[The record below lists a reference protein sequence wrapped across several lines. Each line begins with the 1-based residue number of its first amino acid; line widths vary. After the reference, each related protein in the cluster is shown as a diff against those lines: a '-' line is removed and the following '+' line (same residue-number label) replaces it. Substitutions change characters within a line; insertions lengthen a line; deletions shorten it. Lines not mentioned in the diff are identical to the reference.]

1 MNTDLTAAQ
10 KDYALFLPALSG
22 FYSTYVGKQRHG
34 QYVDPARIPSNFV
47 NGIEGMNYLNK
58 KEGMFHYK
66 WSLYSA
72 GHANLDTTKFDVN
85 TLIPIHSSHAFVTRI
100 SDTNKVEF
108 IFQNKPN
115 PSLLLSG
122 IFQDETLE
130 NVLGGLSYTARFDFK
145 INEDIVTIKF
155 K

>member
-1 MNTDLTAAQ
+1 MNSKSVFLERGEALTIN
-10 KDYALFLPALSG
+10 LES
-22 FYSTYVGKQRHG
+22 
-34 QYVDPARIPSNFV
+34 
-47 NGIEGMNYLNK
+47 
-58 KEGMFHYK
+58 KELLKG
-66 WSLYSA
+66 S
-72 GHANLDTTKFDVN
+72 FDVDQEIGW
-85 TLIPIHSSHAFVTRI
+85 TQKRI
-100 SDTNKVEF
+100 IFEKVKLTEAIRVIENWYGVEF